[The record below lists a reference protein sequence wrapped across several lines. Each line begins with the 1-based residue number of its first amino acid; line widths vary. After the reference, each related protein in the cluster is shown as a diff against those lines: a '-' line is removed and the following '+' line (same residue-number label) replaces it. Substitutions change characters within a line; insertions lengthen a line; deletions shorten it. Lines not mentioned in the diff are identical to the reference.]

1 MVKVFLDDILFI
13 ESLKDYIRIYTL
25 HKTIVTK
32 QPISSL
38 EEILPKDA
46 FIRIHRSYIIAI
58 NRIESYDTEAIE
70 IAKKEDRENNFKL

>member
-1 MVKVFLDDILFI
+1 M

-38 EEILPKDA
+38 EEILPKDV
-46 FIRIHRSYIIAI
+46 FIRIHNYCAILYSLEVATYI
-58 NRIESYDTEAIE
+58 NPTNVRHRIVPFSTFRITGID
-70 IAKKEDRENNFKL
+70 L